1 MPKTRTLDQIVAM
14 KEKAARFVRDVVGDP
29 ARADEFEAMSPE
41 EYAAGKRIE
50 IKNPASGSNKR
61 TTRRLQMARPT
72 YKDLKDRIDELE
84 DENQD
89 LNDKL
94 DSVLDIVAGEDD
106 DGQDDDGQDDD
117 GAGDDGR
124 DDDRD

>member
-1 MPKTRTLDQIVAM
+1 MGTVPKTRTLDQIEAM

-29 ARADEFEAMSPE
+29 ERAAEFEAMSPE

-50 IKNPASGSNKR
+50 IKNPASANSSR
-61 TTRRLQMARPT
+61 AIRRLQMARPT

-94 DSVLDIVAGEDD
+94 DSVMDIVADEDD
-106 DGQDDDGQDDD
+106 DGQDDDGE
-117 GAGDDGR
+117 GDDGE
-124 DDDRD
+124 DDDQD